1 MNPGFSERTRKKID
15 KIIARYPQKEAAILP
30 LLHITQQEFG
40 FISPDS
46 EKLVAE
52 ILGIKPIRVREVVTF
67 YTMLNREP
75 IGKYYIQ
82 VCSNL
87 SCSLLGAE
95 KLIDYLK
102 EKLRIEPGQTTKDKK
117 FTLSLVECLGAC
129 EQAPCM
135 MVNFDYYG
143 NLDKKKIDKILDGL
157 E

>member
-1 MNPGFSERTRKKID
+1 MSPEFSENIQKKI
-15 KIIARYPQKEAAILP
+15 KEIVARYPQKEAAILP
-30 LLHITQQEFG
+30 VLHVAQQEFG
-40 FISPDS
+40 FISPEE
-46 EKLVAE
+46 EKQVAK

-75 IGKYYIQ
+75 VGKYHIQ

-102 EKLRIEPGQTTKDKK
+102 QKLGVEPGKISKDNK
-117 FTLSLVECLGAC
+117 FSLSLVECLGAC

-135 MVNFDYYG
+135 MVNFEYHG
-143 NLDKKKIDKILDGL
+143 NLDKKKIDKILDDL
-157 E
+157 K

>member
-1 MNPGFSERTRKKID
+1 MNSGFSEKVRKKID
-15 KIIARYPQKEAAILP
+15 EIVARYPQKEAAILP
-30 LLHITQQEFG
+30 LLHIIQQEFG
-40 FISPDS
+40 SISPDS
-46 EKLVAE
+46 EKRVAQ
-52 ILGIKPIRVREVVTF
+52 ILKIKPIRVREVVTF

-75 IGKYYIQ
+75 VGKYHIQ

-87 SCSLLGAE
+87 TCSLLGSE

-117 FTLSLVECLGAC
+117 FTLSMVECLGAC

>member
-1 MNPGFSERTRKKID
+1 MSPELSEKIQKKIK
-15 KIIARYPQKEAAILP
+15 KIVARYPQKEAAILP
-30 LLHITQQEFG
+30 VLLVAQQEFG
-40 FISPDS
+40 FISSDK
-46 EKLVAE
+46 EKQVAGL
-52 ILGIKPIRVREVVTF
+52 LGVKPIRVREVVTF

-75 IGKYYIQ
+75 VGKYHVQ

-102 EKLRIEPGQTTKDKK
+102 QKLGVEPGMTTKDKK

-135 MVNFDYYG
+135 MVNFEYYG
-143 NLDKKKIDKILDGL
+143 NLDKKKIDKILDDL
-157 E
+157 K

>member
-15 KIIARYPQKEAAILP
+15 KVVARYPQKEAAILP
-30 LLHITQQEFG
+30 LLHIAQQEFG

-75 IGKYYIQ
+75 IGKYHIQ

-87 SCSLLGAE
+87 SCTLLGSE

-102 EKLRIEPGQTTKDKK
+102 GKLGIEPGQTTKDKK

>member
-1 MNPGFSERTRKKID
+1 MNLGFSERTRKKID
-15 KIIARYPQKEAAILP
+15 KIVARYPQKEAAILP

-67 YTMLNREP
+67 YTMLDREP
-75 IGKYYIQ
+75 IGKYSIQ

>member
-1 MNPGFSERTRKKID
+1 MSPGFSEKTRKKID
-15 KIIARYPQKEAAILP
+15 KIVARYPQKEAAILP

-87 SCSLLGAE
+87 SCALLGSE

-102 EKLRIEPGQTTKDKK
+102 EKLGIEPGQTTKDKK

>member
-1 MNPGFSERTRKKID
+1 MSPEFSGKVRKEID
-15 KIIARYPQKEAAILP
+15 RIVARYPQKEAAILP
-30 LLHITQQEFG
+30 VLHITQQEFG
-40 FISPDS
+40 FISPES
-46 EKLVAE
+46 EKLVAG
-52 ILGIKPIRVREVVTF
+52 ILGIKPIQVREVVTF

-75 IGKYYIQ
+75 IGKYHIQ

-95 KLIDYLK
+95 KLTDYLK
-102 EKLRIEPGQTTKDKK
+102 EKLRIEPGQTSEDKK

-135 MVNFDYYG
+135 MINFDYHG

>member
-15 KIIARYPQKEAAILP
+15 KIVARYPQKEAAILP

-67 YTMLNREP
+67 YTMLKREP

-87 SCSLLGAE
+87 SCALLGSE

-102 EKLRIEPGQTTKDKK
+102 EKLGIEPGQTTKDKK

-135 MVNFDYYG
+135 MINFDYYG